1 MVGLRDP
8 SREVELCYAQGRW
21 AQTGTVV
28 CMQQSHRQLREILG
42 VNLRPN
48 LIDDLTFEERVFMLQ
63 VHRDREKLKDT
74 LASLEMPPISQ
85 YP

>member
-1 MVGLRDP
+1 
-8 SREVELCYAQGRW
+8 
-21 AQTGTVV
+21 
-28 CMQQSHRQLREILG
+28 MQQSHRQLREILG

-48 LIDDLTFEERVFMLQ
+48 LIDDLSLDPETFEERVFMLQ